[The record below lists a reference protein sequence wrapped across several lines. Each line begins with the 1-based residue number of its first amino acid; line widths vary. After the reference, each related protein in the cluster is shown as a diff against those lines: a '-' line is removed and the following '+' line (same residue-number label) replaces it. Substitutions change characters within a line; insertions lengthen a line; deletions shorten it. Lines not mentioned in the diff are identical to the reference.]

1 MALTVDYRETIA
13 ARIKE
18 DPAFARALLD
28 EATTLLL
35 NGEAEP
41 ARLLL
46 RDLTHGLVGFEGL
59 AKATGTPSKSLHR
72 MLSASGNPGMN
83 TLGAIFQQLA
93 RAALDAP
100 AAAAHVQ
107 AAA

>member
-35 NGEAEP
+35 NGEAES

-59 AKATGTPSKSLHR
+59 VRATGTPSKVSVRRRHLAEFMRAVAARYRCHDPSW
-72 MLSASGNPGMN
+72 SA
-83 TLGAIFQQLA
+83 
-93 RAALDAP
+93 DA
-100 AAAAHVQ
+100 
-107 AAA
+107 